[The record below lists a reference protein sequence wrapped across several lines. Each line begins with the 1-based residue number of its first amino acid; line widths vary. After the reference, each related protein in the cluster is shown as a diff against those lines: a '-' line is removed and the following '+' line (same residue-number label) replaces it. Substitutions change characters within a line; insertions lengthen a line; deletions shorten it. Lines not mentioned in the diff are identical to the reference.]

1 MAMIIDPRI
10 HSSRIYPE
18 MYPTAFLRYPLPLTC
33 SMLICHCRVSRC
45 YAIESHSTNRQW
57 PEGVCQI
64 SPISGFSTA
73 RSFLS
78 GLWGTLSPRSVHSP
92 YLKASC
98 RSGAFSLSWA
108 HSIRLHNAAMAQSF
122 DVHTDVPGTVY
133 LVDSRFIPLC
143 SSHISL
149 YSS

>member
-57 PEGVCQI
+57 PEGVCQDI
-64 SPISGFSTA
+64 SHKRLQHREELPVWALGDSISQVCTFALFKSVMSL
-73 RSFLS
+73 RSI
-78 GLWGTLSPRSVHSP
+78 
-92 YLKASC
+92 
-98 RSGAFSLSWA
+98 FSLLGTFHPSSQRRYGSVIRRA
-108 HSIRLHNAAMAQSF
+108 YRCARHSI
-122 DVHTDVPGTVY
+122 PG
-133 LVDSRFIPLC
+133 R
-143 SSHISL
+143 
-149 YSS
+149 